1 MFLHIAILKLLLYS
15 KLTKKVNQM
24 IMVSENS
31 IKPEPSEIMEQVK
44 AFFGDNSPL
53 KTTEILGSERKYEKR
68 PQQKSMALAIAKSF
82 IISKSCCIE
91 APTGVGKSFAYLIP
105 AIYYSKEQSKP
116 IVISTETINLQEQL
130 IEKDLPLLKQL
141 LDTDFKTA
149 LAKGRANYLCKRRL
163 KMVTGEHQ
171 SEYLPNNS
179 SFLEISKIENWSIS
193 TKTGSLSELDFD
205 PSPQIWQS
213 ICSEHG
219 NCLGPKCK
227 DYSKCHYWKAR
238 KQWEKADIV
247 VANHALFLTD
257 LKMKIAGDI
266 ENGILPVYSGVVIDE
281 AHQLE
286 TNAAKHL
293 GTRVSESGIKYFLN
307 KLFNPDTGRGLLLR
321 HGEKAIELRQLITST
336 FSYVETFFSQVRNK
350 LIDCEETQK
359 RIHTPYFV
367 EDILT
372 GQLANLERELRE
384 YMKYQEDKNYKLEM
398 DSQILRCLEYKKA
411 VFEFLSMN
419 VEESVFWIEQE
430 SFRQNKNYSLNYSPL
445 NIADILNKSLFTEGL
460 PVIVTSATLAVGRN
474 LNFYTKRIGF
484 DGNRIILG
492 SPFNY
497 PEQAKV
503 FVSKNIP
510 DQRNIHYHDILSENI
525 LKYLRITSGKAFVL
539 FTSYNSMMKVKERTN
554 FFFENNG
561 IKLLVQ
567 GEELSRTKM
576 LQVFRED
583 VDSVIF
589 GTTSFWMGVDV
600 PGKALSNVIITK
612 LPFSVPSEPIIE
624 ARLDKI
630 KESGGNP
637 FMEYSLPEAV
647 LKFKQGIGRLI
658 RSKNDKGILV
668 ILDNRVVTKRYGK
681 AFLDSIPPCP
691 VVIE

>member
-1 MFLHIAILKLLLYS
+1 
-15 KLTKKVNQM
+15 M
-24 IMVSENS
+24 IMISEEHS
-31 IKPEPSEIMEQVK
+31 EKPNPSVIMEKVK
-44 AFFGDNSPL
+44 SFFGTETPL
-53 KTTEILGSERKYEKR
+53 KTTDELGGGRSYEER
-68 PQQKSMALAIAKSF
+68 PQQKTMALGIARSF
-82 IISKSCCIE
+82 IISTSCCIE
-91 APTGVGKSFAYLIP
+91 APTGVGKSFAYLVP
-105 AIYYSKEQSKP
+105 AIFYAIEQSKP
-116 IVISTETINLQEQL
+116 VVISTETINLQEQL
-130 IEKDLPLLKQL
+130 VEKDLPLLKGL
-141 LDTDFKTA
+141 IDTPFKIA
-149 LAKGRANYLCKRRL
+149 LAKGRTNYLCKRRL
-163 KMVTGEHQ
+163 QMATGEHQ

-179 SFLEISKIENWSIS
+179 AFLEISKIENWSIT
-193 TKTGSLSELDFD
+193 TKTGSRSELDFD

-219 NCLGPKCK
+219 NCFGPKCK
-227 DYSKCHYWKAR
+227 TYSKCHYWNAR
-238 KQWEKADIV
+238 KLWEKADVV

-257 LKMKIAGDI
+257 LKMKIEGDI

-281 AHQLE
+281 SHQLE

-321 HGEKAIELRQLITST
+321 HGEKSIELRQLITST
-336 FSYVETFFSQVRNK
+336 FTYVETFFSQIRNR
-350 LIDCEETQK
+350 LLDYNDTQK

-372 GQLANLERELRE
+372 GQLANLERELRD
-384 YMKYQEDKNYKLEM
+384 YIKYQEDKNYKMELET
-398 DSQILRCLEYKKA
+398 QILRCCEYKKA

-430 SFRQNKNYSLNYSPL
+430 SYRQNKNYSLNYSPL
-445 NIADILNKSLFTEGL
+445 NIADILSKNLFSDGI

-474 LNFYTKRIGF
+474 LDFYTKRIGF
-484 DGNRIILG
+484 KGNKLILG

-503 FVSKNIP
+503 YVTRSTP
-510 DQRNIHYHDILSENI
+510 DQKNIHYHDILSENI
-525 LKYLRITSGKAFVL
+525 LKYIRKTSGKAFVL

-567 GEELSRTKM
+567 GEELSRSKM
-576 LQVFRED
+576 IKIFRED
-583 VDSVIF
+583 IDSVIF

-600 PGKALSNVIITK
+600 PGEALSNVIITK
-612 LPFSVPSEPIIE
+612 LPFSVPTEPIIE

-630 KESGGNP
+630 KELGGNP

-658 RSKNDKGILV
+658 RSRKDNGILV